1 MLAAFGVGSALA
13 ETPRSIR
20 ILVGFPPGGGTD
32 AIARLLSERL
42 RDELGV
48 PVIVENRP
56 GAGGQIAAQAL
67 KAAAPD
73 GTTYFISHD
82 HTISILPLVMKNPGF
97 DPARDFVPVAGF
109 ATFVNALALSGGTP
123 APQRSGEYVAW
134 VKAQGGK
141 SAIGVPAPASVPE
154 FLVKVIGEKY
164 GLDLVAVP
172 YRGSA
177 PMIGDMLGNQ
187 IAAGIGSVPDFVEN
201 HKAGKMRV
209 VAVLGAT
216 RQAAMPD
223 VPTFAELG
231 LAGFE
236 DVPYYAF
243 FAPVGT
249 PQAEIDRFS
258 AALAKVIAAPETK
271 DKLTTWGL
279 TVGLLPQAQ
288 LAARASAPIRRPGRR
303 SSAPVVSS
311 RGGRPAAGRR
321 QAARSKGAASAASV
335 RAALWRI
342 RWSKADSAAFA
353 PSPRGDDD
361 LLVGHRRRV
370 AGGEHARHAG
380 RALRVDHDLAVLR
393 QLDRAAQPLG
403 VGHQADLH
411 EHAGQFDLRV
421 RRRWRGRGSA
431 GRSPSGRRR

>member
-1 MLAAFGVGSALA
+1 MKHLGIFVQCLCAALLLAVLALPASAQ
-13 ETPRSIR
+13 TGKPIR

-32 AIARLLSERL
+32 AIARTLAERL
-42 RDELGV
+42 KDELGA

-82 HTISILPLVMKNPGF
+82 HTISILPLVVKNPGF
-97 DPARDFVPVAGF
+97 DPARDFIPVAGF

-123 APQRSGEYVAW
+123 ARSFKDYIAW

-141 SAIGVPAPASVPE
+141 SAVGVPAPASVPE

-164 GLDLVAVP
+164 SLDLVAAP

-187 IAAGIGSVPDFVEN
+187 IPAGVGSVPEFVEN
-201 HKAGKMRV
+201 HRAGKLRV
-209 VAVLGAT
+209 VAVLGAA

-243 FAPVGT
+243 FAPAGT
-249 PQAEIDRFS
+249 PQAEIDRFA
-258 AALAKVIAAPETK
+258 AALARVIATPEVK
-271 DKLTTWGL
+271 DKLTAWGL
-279 TVGLLPQAQ
+279 TVGMLPQPQ
-288 LAARASAPIRRPGRR
+288 LAARERAYSQAWARIIRASG
-303 SSAPVVSS
+303 
-311 RGGRPAAGRR
+311 
-321 QAARSKGAASAASV
+321 
-335 RAALWRI
+335 
-342 RWSKADSAAFA
+342 F
-353 PSPRGDDD
+353 
-361 LLVGHRRRV
+361 
-370 AGGEHARHAG
+370 
-380 RALRVDHDLAVLR
+380 
-393 QLDRAAQPLG
+393 QP
-403 VGHQADLH
+403 Q
-411 EHAGQFDLRV
+411 
-421 RRRWRGRGSA
+421 
-431 GRSPSGRRR
+431 